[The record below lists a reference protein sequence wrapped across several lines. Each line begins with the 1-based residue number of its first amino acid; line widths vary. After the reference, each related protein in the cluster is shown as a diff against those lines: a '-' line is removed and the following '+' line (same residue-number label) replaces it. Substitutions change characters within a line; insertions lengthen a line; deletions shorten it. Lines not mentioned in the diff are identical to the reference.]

1 VVAAHTRLA
10 AGTATEADG
19 PYSLRRRARVGLLGV
34 RDARVRRCARGAR
47 CPRSRCAAAAAGARL
62 AAIQR
67 ATHDADPPTHTPVR
81 AHTHTHTHT
90 HAKGW

>member
-62 AAIQR
+62 AAI
-67 ATHDADPPTHTPVR
+67 
-81 AHTHTHTHT
+81 
-90 HAKGW
+90 